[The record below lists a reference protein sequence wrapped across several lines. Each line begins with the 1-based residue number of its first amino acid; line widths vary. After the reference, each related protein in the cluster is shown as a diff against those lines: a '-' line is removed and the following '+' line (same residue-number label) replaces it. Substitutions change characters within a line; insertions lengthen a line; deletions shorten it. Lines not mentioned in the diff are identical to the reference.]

1 MTIDEVPGHNR
12 CCNVSTGY
20 LVVGLVC
27 VMLTLSI
34 YYDIR
39 QLNFGV
45 LFMLE
50 NDEARSID
58 PEKMRLQEP
67 GTNRTKYTNEKDSP
81 TSLEDTTPIHSIP

>member
-1 MTIDEVPGHNR
+1 M
-12 CCNVSTGY
+12 
-20 LVVGLVC
+20 GLVC

-50 NDEARSID
+50 NDEARPKD
-58 PEKMRLQEP
+58 PEKMHLQEA
-67 GTNRTKYTNEKDSP
+67 GTNRTKYLNEKDSP
-81 TSLEDTTPIHSIP
+81 ASPDDTTPVHSIP

>member
-1 MTIDEVPGHNR
+1 M
-12 CCNVSTGY
+12 
-20 LVVGLVC
+20 GLVC

-50 NDEARSID
+50 NNENRSID
-58 PEKMRLQEP
+58 PEKMHLQEP

>member
-1 MTIDEVPGHNR
+1 MLYNI
-12 CCNVSTGY
+12 GY

-50 NDEARSID
+50 NNENRSID
-58 PEKMRLQEP
+58 PEKMHLQAP
-67 GTNRTKYTNEKDSP
+67 GTNRTKYTTEKDSP

>member
-1 MTIDEVPGHNR
+1 MSFTPA
-12 CCNVSTGY
+12 GY
-20 LVVGLVC
+20 LIVGLVC

-50 NDEARSID
+50 SDEAARSLD

-67 GTNRTKYTNEKDSP
+67 GTNRTKYTAEKDSP